1 MVRRITFRT
10 FVALVI
16 VDGSDSSGDEFVDID
31 SDDESRSNNN
41 MAVLSGP
48 CGCGKTSAVYAVARE
63 LDCKV
68 SGRSTRGTYTPVD

>member
-1 MVRRITFRT
+1 MYTHSK
-10 FVALVI
+10 LVLL
-16 VDGSDSSGDEFVDID
+16 VTVEGSDSSGDEFVNSD

-68 SGRSTRGTYTPVD
+68 SSQSTLVELMSILKYK